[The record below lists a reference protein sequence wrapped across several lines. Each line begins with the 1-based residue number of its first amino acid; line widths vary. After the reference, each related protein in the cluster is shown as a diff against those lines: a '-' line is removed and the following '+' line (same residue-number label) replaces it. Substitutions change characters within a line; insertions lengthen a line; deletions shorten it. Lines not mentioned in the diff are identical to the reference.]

1 MNIKQCKEYLPY
13 VQAAAEGKTIQV
25 NTSAFGWID
34 FTGDIELFPVDKL
47 RIKPVTTFRPWTA
60 DDMPIGAVVRNKKDP
75 KMKRILTGV
84 DERYAFLAVGGWL
97 TFLDLLSG
105 WELLDGKPCGV
116 KEVV

>member
-1 MNIKQCKEYLPY
+1 MNTKQCKEYLPY
-13 VQAAAEGKTIQV
+13 VQAAAEGKTIQANIFTLGWV
-25 NTSAFGWID
+25 DYTS
-34 FTGDIELFPVDKL
+34 DIELFPVDGL

-60 DDMPIGAVVRNKKDP
+60 DEVPIGAVVRNKKAP

-105 WELLDGKPCGV
+105 WELLNGKPCGV